1 MDYKVGQILYL
12 TNDKNLKIIPV
23 QVVEEV
29 IRTSIS
35 GKTKTYMIL
44 FPNNKQTV
52 ADITTV
58 KGKIYDSID
67 DLRLSMIE
75 NATNS
80 IDKMILTTTELIKL
94 TFKNDDAQKEDLVI
108 VQKQNDVQVEN
119 NNDIITV
126 DLGGG
131 VKAKMK
137 TKELE
142 KVANQW
148 KYYF

>member
-142 KVANQW
+142 KVANQ
-148 KYYF
+148 